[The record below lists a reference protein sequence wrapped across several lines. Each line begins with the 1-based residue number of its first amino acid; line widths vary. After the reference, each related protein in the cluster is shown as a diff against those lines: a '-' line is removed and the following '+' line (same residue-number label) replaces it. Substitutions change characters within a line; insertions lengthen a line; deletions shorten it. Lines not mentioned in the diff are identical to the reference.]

1 MTCDSNIGPRKS
13 TNNLC
18 HSERGSKR
26 YKSSIESYKKKRI
39 SIDSSKILNDPSKI
53 NSRSNTKTCG
63 VCGTKGHKRDN
74 CPLLL
79 SKGIPISLVE
89 KDKLASDIFNK
100 EIYQTSKF
108 NEEDKRPIILNVRK
122 ASVEAIIIHNR
133 YWIKGDY
140 VLDCTILGKTI
151 TDKNNKL
158 IKMTLIRDLLI
169 TSKDKRKVVNLLQVI
184 QDESGCVHV

>member
-18 HSERGSKR
+18 KSGRGGKR
-26 YKSSIESYKKKRI
+26 YKSSIESNKKKRI
-39 SIDSSKILNDPSKI
+39 SIESSKILNDPSKI

-108 NEEDKRPIILNVRK
+108 NEED
-122 ASVEAIIIHNR
+122 
-133 YWIKGDY
+133 
-140 VLDCTILGKTI
+140 
-151 TDKNNKL
+151 
-158 IKMTLIRDLLI
+158 
-169 TSKDKRKVVNLLQVI
+169 
-184 QDESGCVHV
+184 